1 MSNLFEGFD
10 MGRVVRLRI
19 RSLHGRR
26 WWTGPANRRRT
37 GVWFDGADEP
47 EIRSLDY
54 GDAGPSLAAVEA
66 LVAAVNRWLRERL
79 DQGP

>member
-19 RSLHGRR
+19 RSYTVGGGGRAQL
-26 WWTGPANRRRT
+26 TAVELE
-37 GVWFDGADEP
+37 VWFDGADEP